1 MSTLYIDLRQSTK
14 KIYVE
19 RRHLTTLNQTED
31 ELTVSRLQTKTI
43 VSFDTIPKLSEI
55 NGVKRIERWNP
66 LSYKLSNKTSMFREW
81 YFVVLFIK

>member
-43 VSFDTIPKLSEI
+43 VSFDTISKLSEI
-55 NGVKRIERWNP
+55 HGVKRIER
-66 LSYKLSNKTSMFREW
+66 
-81 YFVVLFIK
+81 